1 MPPRGRG
8 NYVGR
13 GGRRA
18 SGTSSSTLNGPVID
32 GLRMESEIIAN
43 AIAADALMAAGRI
56 QHLDLATQLPH
67 PESEAAIAVR
77 TMPLNTSSEPQV
89 AFVVVP
95 YLPKIAYKDSED
107 KSTMSDGY
115 ISQQRKVLD
124 FELTKAIDDMTPYEA
139 RKLTEDIAPNKEPA
153 ANEALR
159 LCYYMRQWDFSTYAR
174 IKDGSI
180 MLYVIDRGD
189 GNRSMRDVKYWQQ
202 NFVTN
207 EVEYRAPNTANVDR
221 MMRHLVGEVDMLD
234 VLQGSGR
241 TGTVDFSLPASDTTS
256 VVATE
261 TTTETETEEET
272 LTNSSASQVAAN
284 HLSTLREDLDQLDM
298 GGHRPPRRTQ

>member
-8 NYVGR
+8 NWSGR

-18 SGTSSSTLNGPVID
+18 SATSSSTLTGPIID
-32 GLRMESEIIAN
+32 GLRMESEIIAS

-56 QHLDLATQLPH
+56 QHLDLATQLPQ

-107 KSTMSDGY
+107 KSAMSDGY

-124 FELTKAIDDMTPYEA
+124 FELTKAIDDMTPFEA
-139 RKLTEDIAPNKEPA
+139 CKLTEDIAANKEPA
-153 ANEALR
+153 AHEALR
-159 LCYYMRQWDFSTYAR
+159 LCYYMRQWDFSTYAK

-180 MLYVIDRGD
+180 SLYVIDRGD
-189 GNRSMRDVKYWQQ
+189 GDRSFRDVKYWQQ

-221 MMRHLVGEVDMLD
+221 MMRHLVGEHDMLD
-234 VLQGSGR
+234 VLHGTRRQGR
-241 TGTVDFSLPASDTTS
+241 PEFLFPTSDTTS
-256 VVATE
+256 VVV
-261 TTTETETEEET
+261 TETETETATEEET

-284 HLSTLREDLDQLDM
+284 LMSTLREDLDQLDM
-298 GGHRPPRRTQ
+298 GGHRPPRRT